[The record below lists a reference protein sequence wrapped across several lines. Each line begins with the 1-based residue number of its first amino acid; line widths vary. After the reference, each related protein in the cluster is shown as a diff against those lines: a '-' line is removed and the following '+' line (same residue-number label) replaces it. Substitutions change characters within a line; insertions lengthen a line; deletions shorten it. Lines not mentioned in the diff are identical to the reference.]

1 MAVRKNMPGP
11 GKQHPHQKEAS
22 FRKSSSSDQQHR
34 SETEPHRRQLRAKT
48 FTWRVCEK
56 KKVIHSGQKYIM
68 TKLVA
73 GVPWFSK
80 HRGIVQLYLRAAT
93 RGGHQL
99 LSRRRRDSLLEAF
112 IMYFI
117 VSINTMLLLIITA
130 SHSHPLSSPH
140 RRTDLAIV

>member
-1 MAVRKNMPGP
+1 MPGP

-80 HRGIVQLYLRAAT
+80 HMGIVQLYLRAAT

-99 LSRRRRDSLLEAF
+99 LSRLRLASGGFF
-112 IMYFI
+112 IIYFI
-117 VSINTMLLLIITA
+117 DPSI
-130 SHSHPLSSPH
+130 
-140 RRTDLAIV
+140 